1 MSILYYI
8 NYDAPHIKTF
18 PNLSMPPVEHIY
30 LHGKS
35 KNKPEIDIKKGINE
49 IGFLSYNK
57 DYYELYNIQQALY
70 RNTSCVYR
78 LLCMTLFS
86 LEQAFNPNKYNVDYS
101 EIDSPMYDML
111 NASDL
116 NGINGNNLS
125 SYMIYMEESLIKIH
139 TILLNIYNIRT
150 ATAAYNLRS
159 HFSIVPPNYR
169 LKSPSKYKMSD
180 FITEHHLSHRIQ
192 IYQMLTANPIAFK
205 HLFLHADVES
215 KRISNN
221 KIHICFSSAS
231 MKPTNY
237 VPTRYKFSL
246 DVRGIG
252 SLYHAFLSAIL
263 HDDMPNYARPDDIS
277 QKYLAINTLCTIIVM
292 ELLLI
297 HWDHLSEYLQFYYN
311 HDESKYTFC
320 ALLSDLSKQMDDN
333 NTTISQRLFDMHVQL
348 MDIISTAEMEMKNYR
363 SNFTNYVEYMRN
375 IRFARLTQGVHRF
388 A

>member
-1 MSILYYI
+1 M
-8 NYDAPHIKTF
+8 
-18 PNLSMPPVEHIY
+18 
-30 LHGKS
+30 
-35 KNKPEIDIKKGINE
+35 
-49 IGFLSYNK
+49 
-57 DYYELYNIQQALY
+57 YNIQQALY

-205 HLFLHADVES
+205 HLFLHAG
-215 KRISNN
+215 
-221 KIHICFSSAS
+221 C
-231 MKPTNY
+231 
-237 VPTRYKFSL
+237 
-246 DVRGIG
+246 
-252 SLYHAFLSAIL
+252 
-263 HDDMPNYARPDDIS
+263 
-277 QKYLAINTLCTIIVM
+277 
-292 ELLLI
+292 
-297 HWDHLSEYLQFYYN
+297 
-311 HDESKYTFC
+311 
-320 ALLSDLSKQMDDN
+320 
-333 NTTISQRLFDMHVQL
+333 
-348 MDIISTAEMEMKNYR
+348 
-363 SNFTNYVEYMRN
+363 
-375 IRFARLTQGVHRF
+375 
-388 A
+388 